1 MPFHL
6 TLWLTMNVLVSYL
19 VFGTRLG
26 TAVNLGSV
34 LTMIVSVLMN
44 GPLEASNMADWVT
57 AIIVLG
63 GTGLIAFNVM
73 AFIEQNL
80 SAHQQ
85 TSQRLQ
91 AARKDALTEVLG
103 RSATEEELE
112 RSIEQALKNRAPL
125 SIIVTDIDHFKR
137 VNDVHGHGTGDDV
150 LRSFGKRLRRSVS
163 TSGGQVG
170 RWGGEEFL
178 VILPGMARPDAM
190 VVAERLRAEVA
201 DEAIAGLD
209 VTASFGVASCAAR
222 RTPPRTCSPARTAP
236 CTTPN
241 ATAATRSAERR
252 ARQRRKAGSS
262 AASSCVTYPRVTTR
276 RPCPVVRIS
285 VSASREPA
293 AGCSASPC
301 GVVTARASGPAR
313 SCAVNRGDRMSSI
326 QLRGRASLSYCTT
339 TPCASRGGR
348 VVHVARR
355 SPPRSARA
363 SPPARR
369 TTRSP

>member
-1 MPFHL
+1 MKTPTLPQLLQRNRVLVVCSASLAYVLYAVLTGLIDPPREGWAALGNPKYIAAFVALLTAAATLLRPARVGAVYAVTSVGYLLVAVLEIPRAVAWGDMPFHL

-44 GPLEASNMADWVT
+44 GPVEASNMADWVT

-178 VILPGMARPDAM
+178 VILPGMARPDA
-190 VVAERLRAEVA
+190 VAVAERLRAEVA
-201 DEAIAGLD
+201 GEPIAGLN
-209 VTASFGVASCAAR
+209 VTASFGVGSLR
-222 RTPPRTCSPARTAP
+222 GQED
-236 CTTPN
+236 
-241 ATAATRSAERR
+241 SAEDLF
-252 ARQRRKAGSS
+252 
-262 AASSCVTYPRVTTR
+262 
-276 RPCPVVRIS
+276 
-285 VSASREPA
+285 
-293 AGCSASPC
+293 
-301 GVVTARASGPAR
+301 ARADSAMYNAKR
-313 SCAVNRGDRMSSI
+313 N
-326 QLRGRASLSYCTT
+326 GRNSV
-339 TPCASRGGR
+339 R
-348 VVHVARR
+348 
-355 SPPRSARA
+355 
-363 SPPARR
+363 
-369 TTRSP
+369 

>member
-1 MPFHL
+1 MVCSASLAYVLYAVLTGLIDPPREGWAALRNPKYIAAVVALLTAAATLLRPARVGAVYAVTSVGYLLVAVLEIPRAVAWGDMPFHL

-44 GPLEASNMADWVT
+44 GPVEASNMADWVT

-63 GTGLIAFNVM
+63 STGLIAFNVM

-178 VILPGMARPDAM
+178 VILPGMARPDA
-190 VVAERLRAEVA
+190 VAVAERLRAEVA
-201 DEAIAGLD
+201 GEPIAGLN
-209 VTASFGVASCAAR
+209 VTASFGVGSLR
-222 RTPPRTCSPARTAP
+222 GQED
-236 CTTPN
+236 
-241 ATAATRSAERR
+241 SAEDLF
-252 ARQRRKAGSS
+252 
-262 AASSCVTYPRVTTR
+262 
-276 RPCPVVRIS
+276 
-285 VSASREPA
+285 
-293 AGCSASPC
+293 
-301 GVVTARASGPAR
+301 ARADSAMYNAKR
-313 SCAVNRGDRMSSI
+313 N
-326 QLRGRASLSYCTT
+326 GRNSV
-339 TPCASRGGR
+339 R
-348 VVHVARR
+348 
-355 SPPRSARA
+355 
-363 SPPARR
+363 
-369 TTRSP
+369 

>member
-1 MPFHL
+1 LKTPTLPQLLQRNRVLVVCSASLAYVLYAVLTGLVDPPREGWVALLLPKYIAGVVALLTAAATLLRPARVGAVYAVTSVGYLLVAVLEIPRAVAWGDMPFHL

-178 VILPGMARPDAM
+178 VILPGMARPDAV

-201 DEAIAGLD
+201 DEPIAGLN
-209 VTASFGVASCAAR
+209 VTASFGVGSLRGAED
-222 RTPPRTCSPARTAP
+222 
-236 CTTPN
+236 N
-241 ATAATRSAERR
+241 AEDLF
-252 ARQRRKAGSS
+252 
-262 AASSCVTYPRVTTR
+262 
-276 RPCPVVRIS
+276 
-285 VSASREPA
+285 
-293 AGCSASPC
+293 
-301 GVVTARASGPAR
+301 ARADSAMYNAKRSGR
-313 SCAVNRGDRMSSI
+313 NLVR
-326 QLRGRASLSYCTT
+326 
-339 TPCASRGGR
+339 
-348 VVHVARR
+348 
-355 SPPRSARA
+355 
-363 SPPARR
+363 
-369 TTRSP
+369 

>member
-1 MPFHL
+1 MKTPTLPQLLQRNRVLVVCSTSLAYVLYAVLTGLIDPPREGWAALGNPKYIAAVVALLTAAATLLRPARVGAVYAVTSVGYLLVAVLEIPRAVAWGDMPFHL

-26 TAVNLGSV
+26 TVVNLGSV

-44 GPLEASNMADWVT
+44 GPVEASNMADWVT

-112 RSIEQALKNRAPL
+112 RSIERALKNRAPL

-178 VILPGMARPDAM
+178 VILPGMARPDA
-190 VVAERLRAEVA
+190 VAVAERLRAEVA
-201 DEAIAGLD
+201 GEPIAGLN
-209 VTASFGVASCAAR
+209 VTASFGVGSLR
-222 RTPPRTCSPARTAP
+222 GQED
-236 CTTPN
+236 
-241 ATAATRSAERR
+241 SAEDLF
-252 ARQRRKAGSS
+252 
-262 AASSCVTYPRVTTR
+262 
-276 RPCPVVRIS
+276 
-285 VSASREPA
+285 
-293 AGCSASPC
+293 
-301 GVVTARASGPAR
+301 ARADSAMYNAKR
-313 SCAVNRGDRMSSI
+313 N
-326 QLRGRASLSYCTT
+326 GRNSV
-339 TPCASRGGR
+339 R
-348 VVHVARR
+348 
-355 SPPRSARA
+355 
-363 SPPARR
+363 
-369 TTRSP
+369 

>member
-1 MPFHL
+1 MKTPTLPQLLQRNRVLVVCSASLAYVLYAVLTGLIDPPREGWAALGNPKYIAAVVALLTAAATLLRPARVGAVYAVTSVGYLLVAVLEIPRAVAWGDMPFHL

-44 GPLEASNMADWVT
+44 GPVEASNMADWVT

-178 VILPGMARPDAM
+178 VILPGMARPDA
-190 VVAERLRAEVA
+190 VAVAERLRAEVA
-201 DEAIAGLD
+201 GEPIAGLN
-209 VTASFGVASCAAR
+209 VTASFGVGSLR
-222 RTPPRTCSPARTAP
+222 GQED
-236 CTTPN
+236 
-241 ATAATRSAERR
+241 SAEDLF
-252 ARQRRKAGSS
+252 
-262 AASSCVTYPRVTTR
+262 
-276 RPCPVVRIS
+276 
-285 VSASREPA
+285 
-293 AGCSASPC
+293 
-301 GVVTARASGPAR
+301 ARADSAMYNAKR
-313 SCAVNRGDRMSSI
+313 N
-326 QLRGRASLSYCTT
+326 GRNSV
-339 TPCASRGGR
+339 R
-348 VVHVARR
+348 
-355 SPPRSARA
+355 
-363 SPPARR
+363 
-369 TTRSP
+369 

>member
-1 MPFHL
+1 MKTQTFPQLLQRNRVLVVCSASLAYVLYAVLTGLIDPPREGWSALGLPKYIAGYVALLTAVAALVWPARVGSVYAVTGVGYVLVAIMEIPRAVAWGDMPFHL

-26 TAVNLGSV
+26 SVVNVGTV
-34 LTMIVSVLMN
+34 MIMVVSVLMN
-44 GPLEASNMADWVT
+44 GPVAPSNMADWVT
-57 AIIVLG
+57 AIVVML
-63 GTGLIAFNVM
+63 GTGLIAFTVM

-112 RSIEQALKNRAPL
+112 RSIQQAVKNRAPL

-209 VTASFGVASCAAR
+209 VTASFGVASLRGAED
-222 RTPPRTCSPARTAP
+222 TA
-236 CTTPN
+236 
-241 ATAATRSAERR
+241 EDLF
-252 ARQRRKAGSS
+252 
-262 AASSCVTYPRVTTR
+262 
-276 RPCPVVRIS
+276 
-285 VSASREPA
+285 
-293 AGCSASPC
+293 
-301 GVVTARASGPAR
+301 ARADSAMYNAKRSGR
-313 SCAVNRGDRMSSI
+313 NAVR
-326 QLRGRASLSYCTT
+326 
-339 TPCASRGGR
+339 
-348 VVHVARR
+348 
-355 SPPRSARA
+355 
-363 SPPARR
+363 
-369 TTRSP
+369 

>member
-209 VTASFGVASCAAR
+209 VTASFGVASLRGAED
-222 RTPPRTCSPARTAP
+222 TA
-236 CTTPN
+236 
-241 ATAATRSAERR
+241 EDLF
-252 ARQRRKAGSS
+252 
-262 AASSCVTYPRVTTR
+262 
-276 RPCPVVRIS
+276 
-285 VSASREPA
+285 
-293 AGCSASPC
+293 
-301 GVVTARASGPAR
+301 ARADSAMYNAKR
-313 SCAVNRGDRMSSI
+313 N
-326 QLRGRASLSYCTT
+326 GRNSV
-339 TPCASRGGR
+339 R
-348 VVHVARR
+348 
-355 SPPRSARA
+355 
-363 SPPARR
+363 
-369 TTRSP
+369 

>member
-1 MPFHL
+1 MKTPTLPQLLQRNRVLVVCSASLAYVLYAVLTGLIDPPREGWAALGDPKYIAAIVALLTAAATLLRPARVGAVYAVTSVGYLLVAVLEIPRAVAWGDMPFHL

-44 GPLEASNMADWVT
+44 GPVEASNMADWVT

-178 VILPGMARPDAM
+178 VILPGMARPDA
-190 VVAERLRAEVA
+190 VAVAERLRAEVA
-201 DEAIAGLD
+201 GEPIAGLN
-209 VTASFGVASCAAR
+209 VTASFGVGSLR
-222 RTPPRTCSPARTAP
+222 GQED
-236 CTTPN
+236 
-241 ATAATRSAERR
+241 SAEDLF
-252 ARQRRKAGSS
+252 
-262 AASSCVTYPRVTTR
+262 
-276 RPCPVVRIS
+276 
-285 VSASREPA
+285 
-293 AGCSASPC
+293 
-301 GVVTARASGPAR
+301 ARADSAMYNAKR
-313 SCAVNRGDRMSSI
+313 N
-326 QLRGRASLSYCTT
+326 GRNSV
-339 TPCASRGGR
+339 R
-348 VVHVARR
+348 
-355 SPPRSARA
+355 
-363 SPPARR
+363 
-369 TTRSP
+369 

>member
-1 MPFHL
+1 MKTPTLPQLLQRNRVLVVCSASLAYVLYAVLTGLIDPPREGWAALGNPKYIAAIVALLTAAATLLRPARVGAVYAVTSVGYLLVAVLEIPRAVAWGDMPFHL

-178 VILPGMARPDAM
+178 VILPGMARPDA
-190 VVAERLRAEVA
+190 VAVAERLRAEVA
-201 DEAIAGLD
+201 GEPIAGLN
-209 VTASFGVASCAAR
+209 VTASFGVGSLR
-222 RTPPRTCSPARTAP
+222 GQED
-236 CTTPN
+236 
-241 ATAATRSAERR
+241 SAEDLF
-252 ARQRRKAGSS
+252 
-262 AASSCVTYPRVTTR
+262 
-276 RPCPVVRIS
+276 
-285 VSASREPA
+285 
-293 AGCSASPC
+293 
-301 GVVTARASGPAR
+301 ARADSAMYNAKRNGR
-313 SCAVNRGDRMSSI
+313 NAVR
-326 QLRGRASLSYCTT
+326 
-339 TPCASRGGR
+339 
-348 VVHVARR
+348 
-355 SPPRSARA
+355 
-363 SPPARR
+363 
-369 TTRSP
+369 

>member
-1 MPFHL
+1 MKTPTLPQLLQRSRVLVVCSTSLAYVLYAVLTGLIDPPREGWAALGNPKYIAAVVALLTAAATLLRPARVGAVYAVTSVGYLLVAVLEIPRAVAWGDMPFHL

-44 GPLEASNMADWVT
+44 GPVEASNMADWVT

-112 RSIEQALKNRAPL
+112 RSIERALKNRAPL

-178 VILPGMARPDAM
+178 VILPGMARPDA
-190 VVAERLRAEVA
+190 VAVAERLRAEVA
-201 DEAIAGLD
+201 GEPIAGLN
-209 VTASFGVASCAAR
+209 VTASFGVGSLR
-222 RTPPRTCSPARTAP
+222 GQED
-236 CTTPN
+236 
-241 ATAATRSAERR
+241 SAEDLF
-252 ARQRRKAGSS
+252 
-262 AASSCVTYPRVTTR
+262 
-276 RPCPVVRIS
+276 
-285 VSASREPA
+285 
-293 AGCSASPC
+293 
-301 GVVTARASGPAR
+301 ARADSAMYNAKR
-313 SCAVNRGDRMSSI
+313 N
-326 QLRGRASLSYCTT
+326 GRNSV
-339 TPCASRGGR
+339 R
-348 VVHVARR
+348 
-355 SPPRSARA
+355 
-363 SPPARR
+363 
-369 TTRSP
+369 